1 MKCYRTYKPGRVEI
15 VDEEEDGTS
24 LIAFIFF
31 AGLFIG
37 LFAGAAIG
45 LALGTAIQ

>member
-1 MKCYRTYKPGRVEI
+1 MKCYRTYKPGQVEI

-24 LIAFIFF
+24 LVVFLFF
-31 AGLFIG
+31 AGFFIG

-45 LALGTAIQ
+45 LAIGTAIQ